1 MAFEYAL
8 AVMGTV
14 AEYTTVVSA
23 VLLMLK
29 VKVLPLVVAES
40 QVAVGAPAVIGG
52 VVVDDVVLL
61 PTIVTFWLE
70 VLAPEVIEN
79 VVEAGMPSST
89 GVFAGVTRR
98 LTAIWL
104 RPPGLVI

>member
-8 AVMGTV
+8 AVIGTV
-14 AEYTTVVSA
+14 AEYTPVDWA

-29 VKVLPLVVAES
+29 VNVLPLVVAES
-40 QVAVGAPAVIGG
+40 QVAVGAPATIGG
-52 VVVDDVVLL
+52 LVVDNVLSL
-61 PTIVTFWLE
+61 PTIVTLWLL

-89 GVFAGVTRR
+89 GVFNGVTRI
-98 LTAIWL
+98 LTATW
-104 RPPGLVI
+104 